1 MYFLDRLQFS
11 CMNISVGNLFQKFIA
26 TVFENYSNNQHKFIQ
41 WYLYL
46 FFFFPCIFISIP
58 KWTFSISDMY
68 LLLHVIIFYQ
78 TSGRPHFYSKCIEY
92 NVWFTAI
99 TYCYKLRMI
108 NFSKQLL
115 LLIFFCHSCCS
126 LSIEWVCKY
135 VMIAVHIIYWSDRC
149 ALLKLWDI
157 TSFCNV
163 QCDLNEAERHNMLGF
178 AHYSK
183 YQIKIYLDRFPVTFH
198 KMFLTYF

>member
-46 FFFFPCIFISIP
+46 FIFFPCIFISIL
-58 KWTFSISDMY
+58 KWTSSISDMY

-115 LLIFFCHSCCS
+115 LLNFFVTH
-126 LSIEWVCKY
+126 V
-135 VMIAVHIIYWSDRC
+135 VHL
-149 ALLKLWDI
+149 A
-157 TSFCNV
+157 
-163 QCDLNEAERHNMLGF
+163 LNESVNMLWLQYILYIDLIDV
-178 AHYSK
+178 HY
-183 YQIKIYLDRFPVTFH
+183 
-198 KMFLTYF
+198 